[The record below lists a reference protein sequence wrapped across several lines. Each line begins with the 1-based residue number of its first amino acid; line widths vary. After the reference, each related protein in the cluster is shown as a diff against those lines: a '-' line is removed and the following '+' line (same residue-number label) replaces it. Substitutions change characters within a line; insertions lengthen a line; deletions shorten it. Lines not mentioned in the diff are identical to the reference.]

1 MKTQMFSFTGSQAN
15 FSQDLLN
22 LERETTPLRV
32 LPSCPR
38 NFKRTSVERY
48 FREKGFAIDWCAFRL
63 MTLDNQLSSED
74 TTAIYKELETTDNDN
89 DDPDGQDLNPIPN
102 QYQEHLRSLLY
113 GQAPIPSRNSVPYR
127 NISKEFMYTA
137 IPAALVFLIT
147 SLILFALLCFKRRNE
162 PEEEWQAFT
171 ESLFLVVKDC
181 FTCCNAVDQ
190 EKETQTRLIDSN
202 STLTAIDPVRA
213 RRASSVQRQTDSLKR
228 LAYSR

>member
-1 MKTQMFSFTGSQAN
+1 MIPGSQAN
-15 FSQDLLN
+15 FSQDLLD

-74 TTAIYKELETTDNDN
+74 TTAIYKELEIGSTTNHPS
-89 DDPDGQDLNPIPN
+89 DDSNPIPN

-113 GQAPIPSRNSVPYR
+113 GQAPIPSRNPVPYR
-127 NISKEFMYTA
+127 DISKEFMYTA
-137 IPAALVFLIT
+137 IPAALVFFIT
-147 SLILFALLCFKRRNE
+147 SLVLFALLCFKRRNE

-171 ESLFLVVKDC
+171 ESLFLVIKDC
-181 FTCCNAVDQ
+181 YTCCNAVE
-190 EKETQTRLIDSN
+190 EKDTQTRLIDSN
-202 STLTAIDPVRA
+202 STLTAIDPIRA

-228 LAYSR
+228 LAHSR